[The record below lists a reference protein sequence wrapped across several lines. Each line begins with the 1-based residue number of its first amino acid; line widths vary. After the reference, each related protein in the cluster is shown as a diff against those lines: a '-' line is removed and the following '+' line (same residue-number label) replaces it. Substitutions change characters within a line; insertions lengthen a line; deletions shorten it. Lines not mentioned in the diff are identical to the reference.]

1 MGICDGLLDLI
12 GSFLENRF
20 QRVVLNGQTS
30 EWLPDR
36 AGVPQGSILGPLFF
50 LIYINDLSADITS
63 TVKLFAD
70 DTSLFSII
78 HDAKTTAYAL
88 NKDFQKLAEWA
99 HQWKMSFNP
108 DLNKQAQEVIFSRK
122 MTKSSHSQVF
132 FNDIPV
138 SCVSFQKHLG
148 IYLDEK
154 LNFNHHIK
162 EKMTKAMKGIGVIK
176 RLSKMLPQHS
186 LLTIYKSFVRPHLDY
201 GDIIYHHNL

>member
-1 MGICDGLLDLI
+1 MTHNQLLNLVEFFLDMFKAFDKVGHEGFIFTLKSVGISDALLDLI

-20 QRVVLNGQTS
+20 QRVVLNNQTS
-30 EWLPDR
+30 EWLPVKAR
-36 AGVPQGSILGPLFF
+36 IPQGSILGPLFF
-50 LIYINDLSADITS
+50 LIYINDLSVDIIS

-70 DTSLFSII
+70 NTSLFPTV
-78 HDAKTTAYAL
+78 HDANTTACEL
-88 NKDFQKLAEWA
+88 NKNLQKIAEWA

-122 MTKSSHSQVF
+122 MTKSSHPQVF

-138 SCVSFQKHLG
+138 SRVSFQKHLG

-162 EKMTKAMKGIGVIK
+162 EK
-176 RLSKMLPQHS
+176 
-186 LLTIYKSFVRPHLDY
+186 
-201 GDIIYHHNL
+201 